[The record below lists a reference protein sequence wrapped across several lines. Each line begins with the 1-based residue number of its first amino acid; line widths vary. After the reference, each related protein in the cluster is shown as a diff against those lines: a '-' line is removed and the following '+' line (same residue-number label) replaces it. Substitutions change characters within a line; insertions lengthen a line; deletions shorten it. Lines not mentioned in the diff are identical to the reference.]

1 MVKTILITL
10 LSLITSTSI
19 YAEEKLTQE
28 ETLQR
33 LIETDLIKEKYQA
46 CTEAKDPAP
55 WDCVWNKLNDN
66 EKEQVSEILGEFT
79 DKKKKASENQYEGK
93 ALASG
98 LFHDKASPV
107 MKELGDKI
115 FDMFQEAMY
124 GEITE
129 TVRQQELRVVDHKVF
144 YDIYKA
150 RISKEFIELVASFCL
165 DSKIESNVYEVP
177 EDKDV
182 LKKLREDNIKNM
194 HTNKAV
200 EEEKF
205 TTCITQIK
213 NICSYKVSSG
223 TCPKPFGNDPK
234 KQIACAKDQHT
245 MDRACQ
251 INESAQAIK
260 KNIAATDVIIEEIDK
275 MAKEENGA
283 GSLGSAIQGKKLSIY
298 VGAKDGDR
306 ESVDS
311 MTTITSGQLEEAMK
325 VDDTTT
331 TFSQAAEKLKQDCSQ
346 TLTAEC
352 KEYVLE
358 GDEIDESKDKIAE
371 LALRMRAMENKI
383 DLKISKA
390 TQGDSDS
397 KEELVQFFKEEGINE
412 EDIDKIMSDDKK
424 IAMAVENIK
433 ANYRARTEAVINNL
447 KEKLDKM
454 VPKDDSDAA
463 KVSVISQI
471 SQELMDR
478 PKHYQQLLHYS
489 NIVSSY
495 LKTETGSQSGD
506 QQGLQVGDGNNNSN
520 RYETAA
526 AKELANLGSDYED
539 DENAI
544 AESVDINPDESP
556 DTDKES
562 SVSIS
567 NETINSVLYKEVIE

>member
-1 MVKTILITL
+1 
-10 LSLITSTSI
+10 
-19 YAEEKLTQE
+19 
-28 ETLQR
+28 
-33 LIETDLIKEKYQA
+33 
-46 CTEAKDPAP
+46 
-55 WDCVWNKLNDN
+55 
-66 EKEQVSEILGEFT
+66 
-79 DKKKKASENQYEGK
+79 
-93 ALASG
+93 
-98 LFHDKASPV
+98 
-107 MKELGDKI
+107 
-115 FDMFQEAMY
+115 
-124 GEITE
+124 
-129 TVRQQELRVVDHKVF
+129 
-144 YDIYKA
+144 
-150 RISKEFIELVASFCL
+150 
-165 DSKIESNVYEVP
+165 
-177 EDKDV
+177 
-182 LKKLREDNIKNM
+182 
-194 HTNKAV
+194 
-200 EEEKF
+200 
-205 TTCITQIK
+205 
-213 NICSYKVSSG
+213 
-223 TCPKPFGNDPK
+223 
-234 KQIACAKDQHT
+234 

-251 INESAQAIK
+251 VNESAQAIK
-260 KNIAATDVIIEEIDK
+260 KNISATDVIIEEIDK

-447 KEKLDKM
+447 KEKLDNM

-463 KVSVISQI
+463 KVSVIGKF
-471 SQELMDR
+471 L
-478 PKHYQQLLHYS
+478 K
-489 NIVSSY
+489 SSW
-495 LKTETGSQSGD
+495 
-506 QQGLQVGDGNNNSN
+506 
-520 RYETAA
+520 
-526 AKELANLGSDYED
+526 
-539 DENAI
+539 I
-544 AESVDINPDESP
+544 ALSI
-556 DTDKES
+556 
-562 SVSIS
+562 IS
-567 NETINSVLYKEVIE
+567 NCFIIQTSYPVT